1 MHISPRIRIFAPKKD
16 ETKRMEYILPL
27 IGLLIGAAAAWWTTR
42 KQYTSTLQTVREM
55 DEQRICELKEQS
67 EQRIAELKAQHA
79 GQLTELKAHQAEEL
93 EELKEQQE
101 RQLSEMK
108 AQQAEQLRQ
117 QLQLVREQMNTAS
130 ERILK
135 ERAEQ
140 LSTTNKEQL
149 ASILNPLQANIQQM
163 REAVEKTGKDS
174 STTMERLDATIKQ
187 SIEQSRE
194 VGERADKLAQALT
207 GENKTQGNFG
217 ELRLK
222 QMLEEMGLEE
232 GVQFEEQATLRDKDG
247 NVIYEEE
254 EGHRLIPDVILH
266 FPDERDLIIDSKMS
280 FTAFERFHNA
290 QSDEEKQLA
299 LQQHIASMRSH
310 VNELSRK
317 NYSKYIKEGR
327 GKLDFVLMYVFSE
340 SALQLALSNDATLWK
355 EAYDRGVIITGSQNL
370 YVMLRVLEM
379 TWKQVR
385 QVENQ
390 QRIIE
395 CANTIIDRVQM
406 FSERFDAARQ
416 QLQKTQEAFDKVD
429 SITADAGVSII
440 TPARQLVKMGAKENP
455 KRKKALPQIEETNKH
470 ITE

>member
-1 MHISPRIRIFAPKKD
+1 
-16 ETKRMEYILPL
+16 MEYILPL

-67 EQRIAELKAQHA
+67 EQRIAELKTQHA

-93 EELKEQQE
+93 EELKGQQE

-290 QSDEEKQLA
+290 QSNEEKQLA

-327 GKLDFVLMYVFSE
+327 GRLDFVLMYVFSE

-416 QLQKTQEAFDKVD
+416 QLLKTQEAFDKVD

-455 KRKKALPQIEETNKH
+455 KRKKALPQIEEANKH

>member
-1 MHISPRIRIFAPKKD
+1 
-16 ETKRMEYILPL
+16 MEYILPL
-27 IGLLIGAAAAWWTTR
+27 IGLLIGAVAAWWTTR

-67 EQRIAELKAQHA
+67 EQRIAELKTQHV

-290 QSDEEKQLA
+290 QSDEEKQLT

-327 GKLDFVLMYVFSE
+327 GRLDFVLMYVFSE

-416 QLQKTQEAFDKVD
+416 QLLKTQEAFDKVD
-429 SITADAGVSII
+429 SITADAGVSIF

-455 KRKKALPQIEETNKH
+455 KRKKALPQIEK
-470 ITE
+470 